1 MEQRLLLY
9 FFLFTFQ
16 LFSQNTNQSIGFKE
30 NKGQIID
37 QKGKPNTE
45 VKYLLNSTG
54 LNVQLKKNGF
64 SYDVYEVKKTPRR
77 QTPKTA
83 KTLPHLI
90 PEKDNEENPEFDV
103 EYTFHRIDIDFVHSN
118 SKVEVITEQKSK
130 DFDNYYNVPNKPEGI
145 TGVYQFKQITYKNI
159 YPNIDVVFTI
169 PNDPKKVV
177 EYNFII
183 HPKGKISDIQLK
195 FNGAETDLV
204 DNKIQMNVRFG
215 KMEETLPASW
225 IEEGNSKREIA
236 VGYRKI
242 KKNVYG
248 FDSTNP
254 VNGKTI
260 VIDPVPVRLWGTY
273 YGGEKTDSASSIFTK
288 DGFVYMAGATY
299 STNNIASSGA
309 YQNINISTWDYDAF
323 FTKLNSD
330 GTRVWGTYFGGLYA
344 DVIRKIKVSNN
355 DNIYIAGYT
364 LSRTNISTPGSHQ
377 PNPGHPLYNSY
388 DGFLAKFDSNGMR
401 KWATYYGGQDYDAI
415 QGLTIDPNENLFISG
430 ETDSST
436 NIGTIGSYQPSIN
449 SNLSPFGNLYVDA
462 FIAKFSSNGV
472 REWGTYY
479 GGSNKDA
486 FFDSELDSNGHILFL
501 GITHSNDNI
510 ATSNTHQE
518 LISSS
523 EPDGFLV
530 KFDLNGNRIWG
541 TYFGG
546 KKAEYFVTLKIDSF
560 NNAYCFG
567 ETEST
572 SNIST
577 PGVFQENYIQSSLT
591 KRSGCIFKF
600 DTNGSKLWGTYF
612 FPETLG
618 GSVTKNGSIYFTG
631 RVESGFLPT
640 PNVYQSTGGRS
651 YLVKFNTTGQRE
663 WATYFG
669 GEGADNAFIT
679 EVDNHSNIYLSGITN
694 SKTGIAT
701 AGTYQ
706 QNLYP
711 DTNFYTLNTG
721 DAFLVKFKD
730 CNSITTASSNSPICI
745 GKLLELKASGG
756 TTYSW
761 TGPNGFTS
769 TDQNPTITNVTRANS
784 GDYNCTILGG
794 GDCDDTK
801 KITVIIGDI
810 EAPVPNILTLPIITG
825 DCNTLINTIPTATDT
840 CAGTITGTT
849 TAPLSYSFP
858 GTYSI
863 VWNYNDGN
871 GNSSTQNQTVKITN
885 QPLPIAD
892 SPQTFCIQQ
901 NATLASIQIA
911 GNNIKWYDAQTAGTL
926 LSNTTLLQNGLTYY
940 ATQTINGCESE
951 RIPVTVNIQNTA
963 APTGDANQPFCT
975 GQNPTIAN
983 IQTNGNAVKW
993 YDSLHNGSLLVE
1005 TTNLTDGKTYYASQT
1020 INGCESPR
1028 FGVTVSI
1035 VSTPSAPTGNANPQF
1050 CKSEN
1055 ATLKEIQIIGQNI
1068 KWYDTSFSAG
1078 ALPNTTL
1085 LENKTYYASQTIG
1098 CESDRTPILVQ
1109 VNDTALPTGNSNQQF
1124 CIDENATIANLA
1136 ISGSAIKWY
1145 DAATNGSILPGT
1157 SLLQNRIYYASQTL
1171 NNCESEKLAITVK
1184 IQDTQKP
1191 IADSRQTFCFQQNAS
1206 IKDINIVGQNIKWFE
1221 NNVSTV
1227 TLLEST
1233 PLKNGMTYYAS
1244 QTIANCE
1251 SDRISVVINIL
1262 EATNQNCIHLVE
1274 ELPFPNFFTPN
1285 NDGYNDTW
1293 TIDFGYLAP
1302 NTVIQIFNRYG
1313 KFIKELTKDTY
1324 WDGTYLGKNEP
1335 TSDYWFTATR
1345 SNGKEYRGHFTLKR

>member
-1 MEQRLLLY
+1 MPLLIQKINFKFIFLLL
-9 FFLFTFQ
+9 FVL
-16 LFSQNTNQSIGFKE
+16 SQFNGRSQDFIWAANTYQKTYGYSDIRSIVTDSKGNTYATGGF
-30 NKGQIID
+30 G
-37 QKGKPNTE
+37 GT
-45 VKYLLNSTG
+45 V
-54 LNVQLKKNGF
+54 
-64 SYDVYEVKKTPRR
+64 
-77 QTPKTA
+77 
-83 KTLPHLI
+83 
-90 PEKDNEENPEFDV
+90 
-103 EYTFHRIDIDFVHSN
+103 
-118 SKVEVITEQKSK
+118 
-130 DFDNYYNVPNKPEGI
+130 DFDSGPNNLSLTALPRSQDYTNSFILKLDKDKK
-145 TGVYQFKQITYKNI
+145 VLWVKQIHSIWADRGKS
-159 YPNIDVVFTI
+159 
-169 PNDPKKVV
+169 
-177 EYNFII
+177 II
-183 HPKGKISDIQLK
+183 LDKD
-195 FNGAETDLV
+195 E
-204 DNKIQMNVRFG
+204 NV
-215 KMEETLPASW
+215 
-225 IEEGNSKREIA
+225 II
-236 VGYRKI
+236 
-242 KKNVYG
+242 
-248 FDSTNP
+248 
-254 VNGKTI
+254 
-260 VIDPVPVRLWGTY
+260 
-273 YGGEKTDSASSIFTK
+273 
-288 DGFVYMAGATY
+288 
-299 STNNIASSGA
+299 
-309 YQNINISTWDYDAF
+309 
-323 FTKLNSD
+323 
-330 GTRVWGTYFGGLYA
+330 
-344 DVIRKIKVSNN
+344 
-355 DNIYIAGYT
+355 
-364 LSRTNISTPGSHQ
+364 
-377 PNPGHPLYNSY
+377 
-388 DGFLAKFDSNGMR
+388 
-401 KWATYYGGQDYDAI
+401 
-415 QGLTIDPNENLFISG
+415 
-430 ETDSST
+430 
-436 NIGTIGSYQPSIN
+436 
-449 SNLSPFGNLYVDA
+449 
-462 FIAKFSSNGV
+462 
-472 REWGTYY
+472 
-479 GGSNKDA
+479 
-486 FFDSELDSNGHILFL
+486 
-501 GITHSNDNI
+501 
-510 ATSNTHQE
+510 
-518 LISSS
+518 
-523 EPDGFLV
+523 
-530 KFDLNGNRIWG
+530 
-541 TYFGG
+541 
-546 KKAEYFVTLKIDSF
+546 
-560 NNAYCFG
+560 
-567 ETEST
+567 
-572 SNIST
+572 
-577 PGVFQENYIQSSLT
+577 
-591 KRSGCIFKF
+591 
-600 DTNGSKLWGTYF
+600 
-612 FPETLG
+612 
-618 GSVTKNGSIYFTG
+618 
-631 RVESGFLPT
+631 
-640 PNVYQSTGGRS
+640 
-651 YLVKFNTTGQRE
+651 
-663 WATYFG
+663 
-669 GEGADNAFIT
+669 
-679 EVDNHSNIYLSGITN
+679 
-694 SKTGIAT
+694 TGIAT
-701 AGTYQ
+701 GSQ
-706 QNLYP
+706 IDLYP
-711 DTNFYTLNTG
+711 DSPGQHIINNITNSTGSFILKLDPEGNFIFGNFYLGAFADESTLDNENNIITTGSGTTTVDFNAGSGIYNLNSAGSMFLLKNDSNGNFIWAKRIGSSIHDYPISLVCDSQNNIIFKGNFNNNITFANTNYTTSTYGYNCNFICKLKPDGQESWFRQLGTIGGAISNEDKSVKVDPLNNIYFSSTSSGSFTTNFGNTSLFFNSNVTDSFLFKLNQNGEYLWHNSIYGEESQEVKSITFDNTNGIYLVASMNGKTFVNDDCNKIYPINKPFGSDGGMLLKFNTDGKFINFKNILTTG
-721 DAFLVKFKD
+721 FSLQFDFQNNILIGGSFKD
-730 CNSITTASSNSPICI
+730 QPDFDPSPVSSHFLHTFYSDGFVLKLAPCTSNIPEADKDQYFCAS
-745 GKLLELKASGG
+745 L
-756 TTYSW
+756 
-761 TGPNGFTS
+761 
-769 TDQNPTITNVTRANS
+769 NPTINDLKPCAKFINWYDSKTATVPLERNLLLENGKTYYASYLENCSENERLSVT
-784 GDYNCTILGG
+784 IHL
-794 GDCDDTK
+794 
-801 KITVIIGDI
+801 
-810 EAPVPNILTLPIITG
+810 NIPTLPIITNSTFCKKDNPKLSQISILGSNLKWYNSLLGG
-825 DCNTLINTIPTATDT
+825 DLLPSTTLLKSNTTYYVSQQESTSKCESQRVAVTPILNGDIIIP
-840 CAGTITGTT
+840 
-849 TAPLSYSFP
+849 
-858 GTYSI
+858 
-863 VWNYNDGN
+863 N
-871 GNSSTQNQTVKITN
+871 
-885 QPLPIAD
+885 

-1302 NTVIQIFNRYG
+1302 NTVIQIFDRYG